1 MFSFYMLDI
10 HKRAYIQKL
19 QKKYRRAQNSMIGPL
34 FVVLTA
40 YIDDEYLCRLLFSVL
55 MWYCMRTES
64 AQLND
69 TLESHRK
76 LGNPATR

>member
-1 MFSFYMLDI
+1 
-10 HKRAYIQKL
+10 
-19 QKKYRRAQNSMIGPL
+19 MILPL

-55 MWYCMRTES
+55 MS

-69 TLESHRK
+69 TLESHRTGESSHRRMCAAISRIS
-76 LGNPATR
+76 LGIQLLFQPQIRFDVI